1 MPTCRAAAG
10 ATFGAML
17 YHPLLS
23 DPCRVTF
30 GFQPSLFNV
39 RALRLILTA
48 IFAVVAVTA
57 GLVVA
62 AVVAVV
68 GFAVYLAARL
78 FGPRRVG
85 TATRRPF
92 RSSPRTDSVGDAIE
106 VTATEVDVQS
116 TPSEERAVTN
126 DRLRE

>member
-1 MPTCRAAAG
+1 
-10 ATFGAML
+10 ML
-17 YHPLLS
+17 RHPLLS
-23 DPCRVTF
+23 DACRVTF

-39 RALRLILTA
+39 RALRLILTG

-62 AVVAVV
+62 AAVAVI

-85 TATRRPF
+85 TATRHPF
-92 RSSPRTDSVGDAIE
+92 RSSPRTESAGDAIE
-106 VTATEVDVQS
+106 VTATEVEVQS
-116 TPSEERAVTN
+116 TSREEGAVTN